1 MSFRISRRS
10 RRSSISIG
18 MGGGISTSMEIYSTT
33 LRTHDHHREKHR
45 QLETILA
52 LSWANEG
59 ESSAVLGHV
68 GSSRGVLESSW
79 GSPRPS
85 WDNLRGIARRLGI
98 VSGLTE
104 TVLEQSWRHLDPLGG
119 VLESSWGVLGSPWGV
134 LGLSWERLGASWGC
148 LGGVLEASWTSW
160 RRLGSVLEAT

>member
-59 ESSAVLGHV
+59 DSSAVLDRVGHV
-68 GSSRGVLESSW
+68 GSLWGVLESSW
-79 GSPRPS
+79 GEARPS
-85 WDNLRGIARRLGI
+85 WGN
-98 VSGLTE
+98 
-104 TVLEQSWRHLDPLGG
+104 LGG
-119 VLESSWGVLGSPWGV
+119 ILAL
-134 LGLSWERLGASWGC
+134 
-148 LGGVLEASWTSW
+148 LEAS
-160 RRLGSVLEAT
+160 